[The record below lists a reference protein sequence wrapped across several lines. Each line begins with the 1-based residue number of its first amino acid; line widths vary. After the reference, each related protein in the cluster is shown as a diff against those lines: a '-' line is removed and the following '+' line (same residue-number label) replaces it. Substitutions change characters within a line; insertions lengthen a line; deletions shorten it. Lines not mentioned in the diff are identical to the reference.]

1 MAPDWRAI
9 KSSCSDEGMDWE
21 DVKFFGPAV
30 VEELKQCWSKCSSG
44 LLSICRSMRCDNTIV
59 MAWNGACSR
68 PDFFASIP
76 NLLSKQMVQASVYR
90 DAPSLSHQSIPLVN
104 RWSRLVVY
112 LLKAC
117 SQWVSENTEAK
128 PPVPIINFSGIHKH
142 PSQKTHQGL
151 AQCTVAGI
159 LGVFAGLDLGGQ
171 SYQTYEVVGAIW
183 SSECFW
189 MLMF

>member
-1 MAPDWRAI
+1 MVPDWRAI

-68 PDFFASIP
+68 PDFLHLYQICSA
-76 NLLSKQMVQASVYR
+76 NKWYR
-90 DAPSLSHQSIPLVN
+90 HQSTWDAPSLSHQSIPLVN

-117 SQWVSENTEAK
+117 SSEFPKIQKQNHQSQSSSLVAFTSIQVRKPTKALPNALWLESWVFLQAS
-128 PPVPIINFSGIHKH
+128 IW
-142 PSQKTHQGL
+142 
-151 AQCTVAGI
+151 
-159 LGVFAGLDLGGQ
+159 GGQ
-171 SYQTYEVVGAIW
+171 SYHTYEVVGAIW